1 MAVWGDV
8 LYIYGGLIW
17 RDKGCVGSLFA
28 YHLLEGRWEVL
39 HSDSKL
45 SHDYPKGRS
54 HHQMWAQAG
63 RLNIFGG
70 RTPCES
76 GCCSSAVCRKPG
88 SHVTRRFNSMLG
100 AYAYP
105 GNLQSVKHDFG

>member
-63 RLNIFGG
+63 RLNIMAAGHLV
-70 RTPCES
+70 S
-76 GCCSSAVCRKPG
+76 QAAAVVQFAG
-88 SHVTRRFNSMLG
+88 SQG
-100 AYAYP
+100 AMSQD
-105 GNLQSVKHDFG
+105 GLTQC